1 MSTPTLVANLTL
13 DMAGM
18 PTIDDFTTDSTE
30 VGEYL
35 RRWWPVIF
43 KEMLEKGS
51 WPQFRKRQSLALLD
65 STPGTDLLYGF
76 SKPDDFIRIE
86 QILTDNVH
94 YFTLADN
101 GTIRADVSALL
112 IEYVS
117 DSLIYLPNL
126 WGPTFELA
134 FRSALAARLH
144 AKFDTDKE
152 KEAAM
157 NQQAIATTREAQI
170 QAGQQQNRKTFRMT
184 TWRGEEVVW

>member
-1 MSTPTLVANLTL
+1 MTTPTSVANLTL

-18 PTIDDFTTDSTE
+18 PTIDDFTTDPTE

-43 KEMLEKGS
+43 REMLEKGS
-51 WPQFRKRQSLALLD
+51 WPQFRKRQSLALLGPD
-65 STPGTDLLYGF
+65 TGTDQLYEF
-76 SKPDDFIRIE
+76 SKPDDYVRLE
-86 QILTDNVH
+86 QILTETVH
-94 YFTLADN
+94 YFTIADN
-101 GTIRADVSALL
+101 GTFRADVDAVL

-117 DSLIYLPNL
+117 DALMYLPNL

-152 KEAAM
+152 KEAVM
-157 NQQAIATTREAQI
+157 NQQAMAATKEAQI
-170 QAGQQQNRKTFRMT
+170 QAGQQQNRKTFRMK
-184 TWRGEEVVW
+184 TWRGEEVIW